1 MTDNGP
7 TCPAIDEGAKM
18 EQENKDLC
26 NEDATDPSEIELLKA
41 QLESIKEELS
51 KKTALADDYLDTA
64 RRVQAE
70 FENYKKRVAKEREQI
85 ISCANERLLCDLLII
100 YDDLQ
105 RALDTNCETDEL
117 REGVSKIYTNLTNF
131 LEENGVRE
139 IPADGVFDP
148 SCQEALATGEGED
161 GRILEVYQKGYFLG
175 SRVLRT
181 SKVKVA
187 RRK

>member
-1 MTDNGP
+1 
-7 TCPAIDEGAKM
+7 M
-18 EQENKDLC
+18 EQEEKSSISG
-26 NEDATDPSEIELLKA
+26 EATELSDDGSLKA
-41 QLESIKEELS
+41 QLESVKEELTRQ
-51 KKTALADDYLDTA
+51 TALAKDYLDTA

-70 FENYKKRVAKEREQI
+70 FENYKKRAAKEREQI
-85 ISCANERLLCDLLII
+85 ISCANERLLCDLIII

-105 RALDTNCETDEL
+105 RALEAECEADEL
-117 REGVSKIYTNLTNF
+117 RDGVSRIHTNMAAL

-139 IPADGVFDP
+139 IPVDGKFDP

-175 SRVLRT
+175 NKVLRT

-187 RRK
+187 RSE